1 MIIFK
6 INGQEIEV
14 EEGTTILNAARANA
28 VEIPTFCYQDRL
40 STLASCRM
48 CLIEVE
54 GRPRLEPACATL
66 AAEGMAVLTHSEK
79 VISSR
84 EDMLEILLANH
95 PLDCPVCDKSGEC
108 ELQDTVFEYGK
119 GDSRLVDPKRV
130 FRIDDI
136 QLNNV
141 ITFNANRCIQCQRCV
156 RVCEEV
162 VGDVA
167 LGTMERGL
175 DSEITGVGNSL
186 KDCSHCGN
194 CIEVCPVGALMSTP
208 YRYKARPWDLD
219 KFETTC
225 GMCGTGCSMT
235 IEAREGKLAR
245 VKSQYETGIN
255 GELLCAKGR
264 FGFDFIDGGQ
274 RITQPMLRKNDVLTP
289 VTWSEAL
296 NLIIDKSL
304 NILGKNGHIKG
315 LISPRQTNETAFIF
329 QKLMR
334 EVFQSSDIHAS
345 CRFSGLNLQPETT
358 DILKA
363 LLSQTYS
370 RQPLGDIFQSDCI
383 LLLGTNICDEN
394 PVSSYLI
401 RQHKR
406 DNHNHLLIASS
417 RPCTLD
423 DIATEKLRLL
433 PGNEA
438 AVLSAL
444 LSTQPDE
451 LAISE
456 DQQLSDFVI
465 AGKTILEQSAS
476 VSLLIGTEFMRGQ
489 QAKNCLIWITETVQH
504 LQQQGKQVFMQFL
517 FDRPNQLG
525 QWHMGCLPDLQSYD
539 QKSIPDMFYVVGA
552 DPIADCAAG
561 DQLEQAALNS
571 PCLIVQTAFMTASAQ
586 QAMVILP
593 TPSYGEE
600 DGTYT
605 NNEARVQKV
614 SAIRPLAA
622 NILPSTVI
630 FTQLASALG
639 LDIIPNTAA
648 QILSQIKQEID
659 GYQTLKEDFIFGPK
673 LNDYGLTT
681 SPPAI
686 TEAEIK
692 APAVDYLALENY
704 TLITGDSLFRSGKL
718 TAQSKNLSGL
728 GHDAYVEMNP
738 GADYDEQQD
747 YEVTITRGNATIT
760 APLKINRAF
769 PDKLL
774 FIPEGQLSTPANKI
788 ITAAEYPCVVEV
800 EIKVS
805 SITIKSEQNAQS

>member
-1 MIIFK
+1 MIKFK
-6 INGQEIEV
+6 INGQEMEV
-14 EEGTTILNAARANA
+14 EEGTTILNAARASA

-48 CLIEVE
+48 CLVEVE
-54 GRPRLEPACATL
+54 GRPRLEPACATVI
-66 AAEGMAVLTHSEK
+66 AEGMAVLTHSEK
-79 VISSR
+79 VITSR

-119 GDSRLVDPKRV
+119 GDSRLIDPKRV

-136 QLNNV
+136 ELNNV

-208 YRYKARPWDLD
+208 YRYKARPWDLE

-225 GMCGTGCSMT
+225 GLCGTGCSMT
-235 IEAREGKLAR
+235 IETREGKLAR

-264 FGFDFIDGGQ
+264 FGFDFIDGGK
-274 RITQPMLRKNDVLTP
+274 RITQPMLRKNDVLTA

-296 NLIIDKSL
+296 DFIISKTL
-304 NILGKNGHIKG
+304 NVLGNKGHIKG

-345 CRFSGLNLQPETT
+345 CRFSGLNLQPETN
-358 DILKA
+358 DILKD
-363 LLSQTYS
+363 LLYQSYS
-370 RQPLGDIFQSDCI
+370 RQPLADILQSDCI

-417 RPCTLD
+417 RPCALD
-423 DIATEKLRLL
+423 DIATERLRLL

-438 AVLSAL
+438 ALLSAL
-444 LSTQPDE
+444 IAESDD
-451 LAISE
+451 SNGK
-456 DQQLSDFVI
+456 DMSDFVS
-465 AGKTILEQSAS
+465 ASKTVLEQANS
-476 VSLLIGTEFMRGQ
+476 VTLLIGTEFMRGQ
-489 QAKNCLIWITETVQH
+489 QTKDCLLWIAETVQR

-525 QWHMGCLPDLQSYD
+525 LWHMGCLPDLQSYD
-539 QKSIPDMFYVVGA
+539 QESIPDMFYVVGA

-571 PCLIVQTAFMTASAQ
+571 PCLILQTAFMTASAQ

-614 SAIRPLAA
+614 SAIRPPAV

-659 GYQTLKEDFIFGPK
+659 GYQALKEDFIFGPK

-681 SPPAI
+681 APAAMSEPL
-686 TEAEIK
+686 TAPAIK
-692 APAVDYLALENY
+692 APTVNYLTLENY
-704 TLITGDSLFRSGKL
+704 TLITGDSLFRSGQL

-738 GADYDEQQD
+738 GADYDEQQG
-747 YEVTITRGNATIT
+747 YEVTITRGNGAIT

-774 FIPEGQLSTPANKI
+774 FIPEGQLSSPANKI
-788 ITAAEYPCVVEV
+788 ITAAEYPCAVEV

-805 SITIKSEQNAQS
+805 SVTIKG